1 MTNRAS
7 NSPVV
12 AKRCWSCHGE
22 IDPTDSYCRHC
33 GVNLKQESA
42 PSMAIHRQ
50 LVSIEKM
57 LLKTAIGVAL
67 VLVLIGW
74 LLLQTY
80 HFGKRGFMG
89 DLRTQKFG
97 VALIQETPRSL
108 LQSRRAPHG

>member
-12 AKRCWSCHGE
+12 AKHYWSCHGE
-22 IDPTDSYCRHC
+22 IDPNDSYCRHC
-33 GVNLKQESA
+33 GVTLKQGSA
-42 PSMAIHRQ
+42 PNTAIHRQ

-67 VLVLIGW
+67 ILFLIGW

-89 DLRTQKFG
+89 DLRTQKFD
-97 VALIQETPRSL
+97 VALIQGTPRSL
-108 LQSRRAPHG
+108 L